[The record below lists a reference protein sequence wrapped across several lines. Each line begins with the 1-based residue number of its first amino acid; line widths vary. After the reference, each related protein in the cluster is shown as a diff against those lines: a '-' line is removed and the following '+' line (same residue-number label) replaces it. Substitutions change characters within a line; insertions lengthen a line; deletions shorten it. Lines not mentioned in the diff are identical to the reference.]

1 MLSLLKVSGTK
12 VMWNRGPHKCDP
24 VTRYHEY
31 KAFWERHKAPGEKAH
46 KQLRWN
52 VRAQMLRRD
61 DVVAVGHRM
70 YYKSSPSI

>member
-1 MLSLLKVSGTK
+1 
-12 VMWNRGPHKCDP
+12 MWNKGPHKCDP

-52 VRAQMLRRD
+52 VRAQMLQRD
-61 DVVAVGHRM
+61 DVVAVSLQLQCEISLPLCKGIGAK
-70 YYKSSPSI
+70 YYT